1 MWGRYQELIDD
12 LCVVKVEKKS
22 IKSYLQEMK
31 KVQDDVVGQL
41 EVKDIEIGTFWWHK
55 DEMKVALK
63 EEVKKD
69 EVT

>member
-1 MWGRYQELIDD
+1 
-12 LCVVKVEKKS
+12 
-22 IKSYLQEMK
+22 MK

-41 EVKDIEIGTFWWHK
+41 EVKDIEIGTFWWHM
-55 DEMKVALK
+55 DEMKVALN